1 MRDFD
6 RHFNRTRS
14 TINVMFWAIVTVQ
27 VVLVSAVV
35 YVGIVS
41 FDAIQ
46 ERGLK
51 AVLTSIWEGPSN
63 E

>member
-1 MRDFD
+1 
-6 RHFNRTRS
+6 
-14 TINVMFWAIVTVQ
+14 MFWAIVTVQ